1 MNALTQTQVYRSSKH
16 NGGHDVSP
24 PVIEHKLHEL
34 DARSILNRS
43 SFTPTARRVSP
54 GDGLAAEQRLG
65 RVCLVG
71 AGPGDPELL
80 TLRAARRIAE
90 ADAVVYDNLVGEGIL
105 DLARKDALRIYVGK
119 KAGNHALPQ
128 DDINRLL
135 VELASRGLNVVRLKG
150 GDPLIF
156 GRGGEEMED
165 VLAAG
170 FPCEIVPGVTAASGM
185 AASTGIPL
193 THRDYAQTVTFT
205 TGHLRD
211 GSVNLDWVAL
221 ARPHQTVVI
230 YMGMGALEIICRE
243 LIAHGLPPETPAAV
257 VHAATTPE
265 QRIVT
270 SPLRTLPDL
279 TRQAGLRTP
288 SLIVIG
294 SVVEL
299 YDIAQT
305 AAAARN
311 ACSA

>member
-1 MNALTQTQVYRSSKH
+1 MNAPTQTLFCRTPEQVTSSVDSSTARLSRH
-16 NGGHDVSP
+16 PPSTRTFMITRTP
-24 PVIEHKLHEL
+24 PVNGEQSDGPLQ
-34 DARSILNRS
+34 ANAG
-43 SFTPTARRVSP
+43 TPR
-54 GDGLAAEQRLG
+54 G

-90 ADAVVYDNLVGEGIL
+90 ADAVVYDNLVGDGIL
-105 DLARKDALRIYVGK
+105 DLARPDARRIYVGK
-119 KAGNHALPQ
+119 QAGNHALPQ

-135 VELASRGLNVVRLKG
+135 VELASQGLNVVRLKG

-165 VLAAG
+165 VIEAG
-170 FPCEIVPGVTAASGM
+170 FACEIVPGVTAASGM

-193 THRDYAQTVTFT
+193 THRDHAQTVTFT

-211 GSVNLDWVAL
+211 GSVNLDWEAL

-243 LIAHGLPPETPAAV
+243 LIAHGLPASTPAAV
-257 VHAATTPE
+257 VHAATTPR

-270 SPLRTLPDL
+270 SPLGTLPDL
-279 TRQAGLRTP
+279 TREAGLRTP

-294 SVVEL
+294 SVVDM
-299 YDIAQT
+299 YDRVSHAVI
-305 AAAARN
+305 R
-311 ACSA
+311 SASSA